1 MRLVILAVAIVVI
14 AQTTDAQPRVRAVR
28 AGVNLFSA
36 PLDPAQLQP
45 EQLRRYRT
53 YEALPSTLRLRMSD
67 IMAEP
72 NQTPVLTL
80 SLFEARSYV
89 ATRTKLEE
97 TTGGYTW
104 EGVLDGDGG
113 RVILV
118 VRGSQIT
125 GWIWATRLGL
135 RDEFFA
141 ISAIGGRRHIIRQTN
156 QDWFNSVWPGCN
168 TGVRQPTLPNSTTNT
183 LPEDYEGEEAKA
195 DPADRSV
202 PNDLSRRKVAASSL
216 TSCVTSVMVVYTPAA
231 QNAHGSIPELAAAAV
246 AATNTSYRNSDLD
259 GLALKLVGT
268 MLVNYTESG
277 TMTGDTSTDLLRL
290 KETSDGW
297 MDDVHSMRSSLGAD
311 LVVLVVN
318 DLHSLGILG
327 QAWQIK
333 ADHETAFAVVD
344 WQGAADNLTFA
355 HEVGHLQGARHHD
368 DPSTSPYEYGH
379 GTCREWPFNYK
390 TIMGTA
396 TCHEDRVP
404 YWSNPDVTYKSR
416 KTGDSDYRNNARV
429 LRETSCRNIQKTLA
443 LLSYQGPN
451 PVVPPRV
458 ITAFESG
465 GIYSSPGGL
474 YLGGGCTIAGACTIS
489 VYPGSQKVVAM
500 ISHQTRVIT
509 AFEGGG
515 IYSSPDGLNLGGG
528 GSTTVVYPGP
538 QRVRAMLS
546 YQGRVITAF
555 EDGSIYSSPGGRDLG
570 GGGCTNIE
578 GCTIAVYPGP
588 QKVRAMLSYQ
598 GRVITAFENGSI
610 YSSPGGLDLGGGGC
624 TNAGGCTIAVYPGP
638 QRVTA
643 MLSYKG
649 SPDPLVPP
657 RIITAFENG
666 SIYSSPGGLDLG
678 GGGCTNTGGCTIA
691 VYPGPQ
697 RVTAMLS
704 YQGSDPL
711 ERPRV
716 ITAFDS
722 GGIYSS
728 PGGLDL
734 GGGGCTNAG
743 GCTIPVYP
751 GSQKVIAMISHQTR
765 VITAFEGGGIYS
777 SPDGLN
783 LGGGGNTISVY
794 PPF

>member
-1 MRLVILAVAIVVI
+1 MKRVMIALAIVVI
-14 AQTTDAQPRVRAVR
+14 TQIPAAQSRERAVR

-36 PLDPAQLQP
+36 TPDLAQLQP
-45 EQLRRYRT
+45 EQVRRYRAS
-53 YEALPSTLRLRMSD
+53 EALPSTLRLRMAD

-72 NQTPVLTL
+72 NHTPVLTL
-80 SLFEARSYV
+80 NLFETRYV
-89 ATRTKLEE
+89 ATMTTIEE
-97 TTGGYTW
+97 TAGGYTW
-104 EGVLDGDGG
+104 EGVLGGDGG

-118 VRGSQIT
+118 VRGSQVT
-125 GWIWATRLGL
+125 GWIWATRIGL
-135 RDEFFA
+135 RDEFFS
-141 ISAIGGRRHIIRQTN
+141 ITAIGGRTHVIRQTN

-168 TGVRQPTLPNSTTNT
+168 TGERPPAMPMSIRKTI
-183 LPEDYEGEEAKA
+183 PEDHEDEHPEAA
-195 DPADRSV
+195 PADRLV
-202 PNDLSRRKVAASSL
+202 ADDLSLRKVAPSSL
-216 TSCVTSVMVVYTPAA
+216 TSCVLSVMVVYTPAA
-231 QNAHGSIPELAAAAV
+231 QNAHGNIPALAQLAV
-246 AATNTSYRNSDLD
+246 NQTNGSYAKSEID
-259 GLALKLVGT
+259 GVALKLVGT

-277 TMTGDTSTDLLRL
+277 TMTGGTSTDLVRL
-290 KETSDGW
+290 KETSDAW
-297 MDDVHSMRSSLGAD
+297 MDDVHPMRNTLGAD
-311 LVVLVVN
+311 LVVLFVN
-318 DLHSLGILG
+318 DLHSLNILG

-333 ADHETAFAVVD
+333 ADHDTAFAVVD
-344 WQGAADNLTFA
+344 WQAAADNLTFA

-368 DPSTSPYEYGH
+368 DPATSPYDYGH

-390 TIMGTA
+390 TIMATA

-404 YWSNPDVTYKSR
+404 YWSNPDVTYKNR

-429 LRETSCRNIQKTLA
+429 LRETSCRNIQKTVA
-443 LLSYQGPN
+443 LLSYQGPDSL
-451 PVVPPRV
+451 PPRV

-474 YLGGGCTIAGACTIS
+474 NLGGGCTIAGACTIP
-489 VYPGSQKVVAM
+489 VYPGSQKVIAM
-500 ISHQTRVIT
+500 ISHQTGVIT

-515 IYSSPDGLNLGGG
+515 IYSSPNGLNLGGG
-528 GSTTVVYPGP
+528 GSTTAVYPGP

-555 EDGSIYSSPGGRDLG
+555 EDGSIYSSPGGLDLG
-570 GGGCTNIE
+570 GGGCTNAG

-598 GRVITAFENGSI
+598 GRVITAFEGGGI
-610 YSSPGGLDLGGGGC
+610 YSSPDGLNLGGGG
-624 TNAGGCTIAVYPGP
+624 GTIAVYPGP

-649 SPDPLVPP
+649 SLDPLVPP
-657 RIITAFENG
+657 RVITAFENG
-666 SIYSSPGGLDLG
+666 SIYSSPGGLNL

-704 YQGSDPL
+704 YQGSAPL
-711 ERPRV
+711 VPPRV
-716 ITAFDS
+716 ITAFES

-783 LGGGGNTISVY
+783 LGGGNGTISVY